1 MLNYIY
7 SVYDRKTQYYLP
19 IFAMRSDA
27 DAIRSFADVVSHSET
42 PISKYPADYD
52 LVRLGSVDLNN
63 GLIQPEYPCGTLING
78 LVCLQNANTERA
90 RYRASLQQ
98 LDIEQVIGENP

>member
-7 SVYDRKTQYYLP
+7 SIYDRKTQYYLP
-19 IFAMRSDA
+19 VFAMRADA
-27 DAIRSFADVVSHSET
+27 DAIRQFAEIVTSSDT

-52 LVRLGSVDLNN
+52 LVRLGAIDLNT
-63 GLIQPEYPCGTLING
+63 GYIQPETPVGTIVNG

-90 RYRASLQQ
+90 RYRASLAQ